1 MKRVQYEPLL
11 SSIHWN
17 FFLFLSTN
25 IKIVILS
32 EGWYRTSNLTQT
44 CTHTL
49 APPFVFW
56 KGKKILL
63 PFLRFSNYAFI
74 DFSPQKIVEVWYT
87 KKSRKLD
94 SSFQTLG
101 SISTWDEINQNYTG
115 IEEPEQSPETHLS
128 PTAEPSQ
135 NSHTLPNHSQ
145 YFQSANIEKN
155 TTCTLNSTIMDS
167 LHGIGFWWMQTMPY
181 NVEYAIQENIMTK
194 SRTCRHI

>member
-17 FFLFLSTN
+17 FFLFLFTN
-25 IKIVILS
+25 NKIVILS

-63 PFLRFSNYAFI
+63 PFLQFSNYAFI

-115 IEEPEQSPETHLS
+115 LS
-128 PTAEPSQ
+128 ELWQRPLLHITTPAPYCQ
-135 NSHTLPNHSQ
+135 NCQILPIFGQ
-145 YFQSANIEKN
+145 YFWSANIAKS
-155 TTCTLNSTIMDS
+155 TTRVLRN
-167 LHGIGFWWMQTMPY
+167 LWNH
-181 NVEYAIQENIMTK
+181 
-194 SRTCRHI
+194 

>member
-115 IEEPEQSPETHLS
+115 MEELHRRPILHVTSAALS
-128 PTAEPSQ
+128 CQ
-135 NSHTLPNHSQ
+135 NSQILPNHSQ
-145 YFQSANIEKN
+145 YF
-155 TTCTLNSTIMDS
+155 
-167 LHGIGFWWMQTMPY
+167 
-181 NVEYAIQENIMTK
+181 
-194 SRTCRHI
+194 

>member
-56 KGKKILL
+56 KGKKNTPTI
-63 PFLRFSNYAFI
+63 FAIFKLRFYRLFTSEDSGGMIHKKVAEIRLVFSNFGLNLNLGWNKSKLHR
-74 DFSPQKIVEVWYT
+74 DRRTRTESRDSPFSY
-87 KKSRKLD
+87 SR
-94 SSFQTLG
+94 
-101 SISTWDEINQNYTG
+101 
-115 IEEPEQSPETHLS
+115 
-128 PTAEPSQ
+128 AEPKQ
-135 NSHTLPNHSQ
+135 P
-145 YFQSANIEKN
+145 YSA
-155 TTCTLNSTIMDS
+155 
-167 LHGIGFWWMQTMPY
+167 
-181 NVEYAIQENIMTK
+181 
-194 SRTCRHI
+194 

>member
-11 SSIHWN
+11 SLIHWN

-63 PFLRFSNYAFI
+63 PFLQFSNYAFI

-101 SISTWDEINQNYTG
+101 SISTWDEINQNYAG
-115 IEEPEQSPETHLS
+115 IEELWQRQLLKNALPAIWCQSSHIP
-128 PTAEPSQ
+128 PS
-135 NSHTLPNHSQ
+135 HSQ
-145 YFQSANIEKN
+145 YYQSAQVVNY
-155 TTCTLNSTIMDS
+155 TTCILN
-167 LHGIGFWWMQTMPY
+167 
-181 NVEYAIQENIMTK
+181 
-194 SRTCRHI
+194 